1 MYFLLELSGLFIH
14 FLVVV
19 YGLREAPLRALFRAR
34 AREAKKK
41 KISTVTRQGLSVL
54 CVPKAKLPEQQRRE
68 QQQQQQQE
76 MEGHQGPFVEEEE
89 EEGGK
94 AVNIPSVVVT
104 VAMAEEKGK
113 GRGPSGEEESSL

>member
-1 MYFLLELSGLFIH
+1 M
-14 FLVVV
+14 V

-54 CVPKAKLPEQQRRE
+54 CVPTAKLPEQQRRE

-89 EEGGK
+89 EEEGGK

-104 VAMAEEKGK
+104 VAMAGEEGK
-113 GRGPSGEEESSL
+113 GRRPSGEEESSL

>member
-1 MYFLLELSGLFIH
+1 M
-14 FLVVV
+14 V

-54 CVPKAKLPEQQRRE
+54 CVPSAKLPEQQRRE
-68 QQQQQQQE
+68 QQQQQQQQQG
-76 MEGHQGPFVEEEE
+76 MEGHQGPFVEEEEE

-104 VAMAEEKGK
+104 VAMAGEEGK
-113 GRGPSGEEESSL
+113 GRRPSGEEESSL